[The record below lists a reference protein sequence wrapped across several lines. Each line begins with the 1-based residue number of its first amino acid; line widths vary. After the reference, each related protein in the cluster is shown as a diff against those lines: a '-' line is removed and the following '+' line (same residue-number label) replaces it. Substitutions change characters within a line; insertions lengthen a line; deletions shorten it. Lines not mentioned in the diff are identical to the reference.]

1 VFEAAAQREALV
13 RGTPATRD
21 RTAMPAVGVDEAQA
35 RDIAPTSTSDR
46 KPMKPMN
53 ALEVLKEDH
62 DYVKKSYRAF
72 QKLDPEED
80 LEEVQAIVKNVCA
93 ALKVH
98 ARIEEEIL
106 YPAARRALKD
116 ADLVDE
122 AEVEHDSAKTLIR
135 RIERLKPKD
144 PKYAAAFIVLCEYV
158 DHHVKEEENEMFP
171 KLRRARLNLG
181 ALGKKLMQRKARLAA
196 RSG

>member
-1 VFEAAAQREALV
+1 
-13 RGTPATRD
+13 
-21 RTAMPAVGVDEAQA
+21 
-35 RDIAPTSTSDR
+35 
-46 KPMKPMN
+46 MKPMN
-53 ALEVLKEDH
+53 ALDVLKEDH

-144 PKYAAAFIVLCEYV
+144 PKYAAAFTVLCEYV

>member
-1 VFEAAAQREALV
+1 
-13 RGTPATRD
+13 
-21 RTAMPAVGVDEAQA
+21 
-35 RDIAPTSTSDR
+35 
-46 KPMKPMN
+46 MN

-80 LEEVQAIVKNVCA
+80 LEEVQAIVKQVCA
-93 ALKVH
+93 ALQVH
-98 ARIEEEIL
+98 ARFEEEIV
-106 YPAARRALKD
+106 YPAARKVLKEE
-116 ADLVDE
+116 DLIDE

-135 RIERLKPKD
+135 QIERLKPKD
-144 PKYAAAFIVLCEYV
+144 PKYAATFTVLCEYV

-171 KLRRARLNLG
+171 KLRRARLDLA

-196 RSG
+196 RNA